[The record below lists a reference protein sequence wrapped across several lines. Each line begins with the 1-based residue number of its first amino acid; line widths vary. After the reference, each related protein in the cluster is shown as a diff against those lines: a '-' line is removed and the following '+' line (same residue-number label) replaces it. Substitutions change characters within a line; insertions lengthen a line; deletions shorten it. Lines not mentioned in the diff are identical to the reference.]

1 MPQFSVYVEMTPF
14 IIQVDADDED
24 DACAIAEKMVKSNDP
39 DYNYEIFSNLYCEDA
54 FED

>member
-1 MPQFSVYVEMTPF
+1 MPRYHVYVEMVPF
-14 IIQVDADDED
+14 LLGVDADNED

-54 FED
+54 VED